1 MVSILGTRCTRIHTL
16 VLILFRSL
24 SFWICF
30 VCIHVL
36 LLCSY
41 FIVCAK
47 SEFPVSSP
55 LPLFSKTQQ
64 IPFLV
69 RVSQTLPKKVPGF
82 RLVIEWISPLRHHTF
97 IPITNQSNPLYPI
110 QLLVD
115 LTNNHQ
121 SYDFSRQRTGNIKS
135 TSMDDTRRWPSR
147 RCRHHH

>member
-1 MVSILGTRCTRIHTL
+1 
-16 VLILFRSL
+16 
-24 SFWICF
+24 
-30 VCIHVL
+30 VL

-82 RLVIEWISPLRHHTF
+82 RLVIEWTDSFNKPTKHQDQFEINS
-97 IPITNQSNPLYPI
+97 IDQAI
-110 QLLVD
+110 QAASALD
-115 LTNNHQ
+115 SSCPFN
-121 SYDFSRQRTGNIKS
+121 
-135 TSMDDTRRWPSR
+135 
-147 RCRHHH
+147 